1 MIPRKCILNIA
12 MWSVVL
18 IAVALKLFL
27 VYYAANFML
36 IPVISSLLTGGKFGI
51 VESLVVLC
59 TISIL
64 YYLTPAYT
72 ELVRSKVSE
81 TIAEA
86 VTEERLDSEEHSK
99 IENLVLNAVAIISG
113 LLFML
118 EVFAINYFFI

>member
-1 MIPRKCILNIA
+1 MLPRKCILNIA

-36 IPVISSLLTGGKFGI
+36 VPIIGSLLGGTKFGI

-81 TIAEA
+81 TITEA

-99 IENLVLNAVAIISG
+99 IENLVLNSIAIISG
-113 LLFML
+113 LLFVL
-118 EVFAINYFFI
+118 EVFVINYFFI